1 MERQLPKPVP
11 DREQRTV
18 VWQLLQNLTV
28 FRKIFAIRCEL
39 RQLQMAA
46 MKRRRGEGEE
56 REGVCGECCHV
67 LPKVTDNSS

>member
-1 MERQLPKPVP
+1 MERDGEGGRERLPRPAP
-11 DREQRTV
+11 DREQRAA

-46 MKRRRGEGEE
+46 TNRRGG
-56 REGVCGECCHV
+56 GM
-67 LPKVTDNSS
+67 